1 MMGKLLFSFLIFTTS
16 LFSQTQKDLC
26 GSWQAAPNVAAG
38 YDDTFTFNEDGTF
51 YYFNNQM
58 DCSKREVGY
67 GGFWELKGRSIEL
80 TVTYY
85 DIEKGGWLEPADG
98 SCGSDS
104 MLVGSVIVKT
114 SVVPY
119 EFEVLRLSK
128 YGKEMK
134 DETERLTMEIN
145 NRKHWY
151 FSKFEY

>member
-1 MMGKLLFSFLIFTTS
+1 MKKLLVLFLFFTVS
-16 LFSQTQKDLC
+16 VFSQTPKELC

-67 GGFWELKGRSIEL
+67 GGYWELKGKSIEL
-80 TVTYY
+80 VITYY
-85 DIEKGGWLEPADG
+85 DIEKGGHLEPSDG
-98 SCGSDS
+98 SCASDS
-104 MLVGSVIVKT
+104 MLVGSEIVKT
-114 SVVPY
+114 FVVPY
-119 EFEVLRLSK
+119 ELAVLRLSN

-134 DETERLTMEIN
+134 DETERQTIEIN

>member
-1 MMGKLLFSFLIFTTS
+1 MKKLFLLTLLFASSIY
-16 LFSQTQKDLC
+16 SQTQKELC

-58 DCSKREVGY
+58 DCSKIEVGY
-67 GGFWELKGRSIEL
+67 GGFWELKGKSIEL
-80 TVTYY
+80 VVTYY
-85 DIEKGGWLEPADG
+85 DLEKGGHLEPSDG

-104 MLVGSVIVKT
+104 MLVGSEIVKT
-114 SVVPY
+114 NVVP
-119 EFEVLRLSK
+119 FELTVLKLSNF
-128 YGKEMK
+128 GKEMK
-134 DETERLTMEIN
+134 DETERFTIEIN

>member
-1 MMGKLLFSFLIFTTS
+1 MKKLFVLILFSAVS

-58 DCSKREVGY
+58 DCSNREVGY
-67 GGFWELKGRSIEL
+67 GGFWELKGRSLEL

-104 MLVGSVIVKT
+104 MLVGSVIVK
-114 SVVPY
+114 SFVFPY
-119 EFEVLRLSK
+119 ESEILRLSN
-128 YGKEMK
+128 YSKEML
-134 DETERLTMEIN
+134 DETERQTIEIN